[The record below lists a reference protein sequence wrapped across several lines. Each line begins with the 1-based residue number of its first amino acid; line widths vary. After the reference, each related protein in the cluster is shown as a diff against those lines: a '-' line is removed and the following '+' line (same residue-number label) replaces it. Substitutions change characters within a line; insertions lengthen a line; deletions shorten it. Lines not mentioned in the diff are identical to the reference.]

1 MKDLETRVRESLNRD
16 AEAVRFEPGRWTEGV
31 TGRRRYRRGTPSM
44 RTLGVVAAALVLL
57 AGIVVPLALV
67 SRLGGDEEI
76 GPGGGVL
83 KCYGLGIKLPAGWN
97 GRIRGPAG
105 TSFGPHLHAANFELL
120 EPDDDVASRARAG
133 MSADQVTIVV
143 IDVTT
148 ALARDVRGPQEPYE
162 PAELPARIRAEDFTD
177 RGEGI
182 YPGHAFAR
190 RQFSVAGR
198 SLELRVEFGTDP
210 APEGLLAEA
219 NGVLASLTVEPLAGE
234 SGYVRHV
241 DQDDG
246 LALTIPEAWS
256 FDPDPTRLI
265 EPENVLA
272 IGSWPFPRG
281 GVCAPFDAIDDLPPD
296 GVFMWLIEYHGPEPP
311 EDFVPRPER
320 FDLRDFSHGEV
331 SCYAPDPQ
339 YQLRFRDAGRNF
351 QVQIAFGPE
360 ASESL
365 QTYALR
371 ALESL
376 ETGGVCDA
384 AGDAYVPS
392 VDPVRGSA
400 GSTAT
405 ITGEIPHGEGAEG
418 GSPADPTEWVEVWW
432 NLDPSDPD
440 GWPSALPGGED
451 PIPAEPGPVLLL
463 GRLHVAGTCT
473 YELPFTVP
481 ETSAGT
487 YPIVVLYGSDVSGS
501 AFRPAWFEVTG

>member
-1 MKDLETRVRESLNRD
+1 MKDLETLVRESLNRD
-16 AEAVRFEPGRWTEGV
+16 ADAVRFEPGRWRDV
-31 TGRRRYRRGTPSM
+31 TDGRLRPRRAPAI
-44 RTLGVVAAALVLL
+44 RTLGAAAAAMVLA
-57 AGIVVPLALV
+57 AGILVPLALV
-67 SRLGGDEEI
+67 SRLGGDEDI
-76 GPGGGVL
+76 GPGAGAMEG
-83 KCYGLGIKLPAGWN
+83 YGFGIQLPGDWD
-97 GRIRGPAG
+97 GRIRGPEG
-105 TSFGPHLHAANFELL
+105 TSFGPHLHAANFELP
-120 EPDDDVASRARAG
+120 EQDDDVASLARG
-133 MSADQVTIVV
+133 EMSTDQVTIVV

-162 PAELPARIRAEDFTD
+162 PAELPVRIRDEDFTD
-177 RGEGI
+177 RVEAVD
-182 YPGHAFAR
+182 PDHSFAR
-190 RQFSVAGR
+190 RQLSVAGR
-198 SLELRVEFGTDP
+198 SLQVWMEFGTDP
-210 APEGLLAEA
+210 APEGLFAEA
-219 NGVLASLTVEPLAGE
+219 NGVLASLTVEPLTGG
-234 SGYVRHV
+234 SGYERQV
-241 DQDDG
+241 DPDDG
-246 LALTIPEAWS
+246 LAVTIPEAWN

-272 IGSWPFPRG
+272 IGSWPFPGG

-296 GVFMWLIEYHGPEPP
+296 GVFMWLIEYHGPEPA

-339 YQLRFRDAGRNF
+339 YQLRFRDGGRNF
-351 QVQIAFGPE
+351 QVQIAFGPQ
-360 ASESL
+360 ASGSL
-365 QTYALR
+365 ETEALR
-371 ALESL
+371 SLESL
-376 ETGGVCDA
+376 ETGGVCDS

-400 GSTAT
+400 GSRAT

-463 GRLHVAGTCT
+463 SRLHVAGTCT

-481 ETSAGT
+481 ETPPGS
-487 YPIVVLYGSDVSGS
+487 YPIVVLYGSDRGAA
-501 AFRPAWFEVTG
+501 AFEPTWFEVTG

>member
-1 MKDLETRVRESLNRD
+1 MKDLETRVRESLNRE

-31 TGRRRYRRGTPSM
+31 TGRRRHRLRTPSM

-67 SRLGGDEEI
+67 SRLSGDEEI

-83 KCYGLGIKLPAGWN
+83 EGYGLGIRLPPGWD
-97 GRIRGPAG
+97 GRISGPAG
-105 TSFGPHLHAANFELL
+105 TSFGPHLHAGNFEL
-120 EPDDDVASRARAG
+120 PSQDDDVASRARAG
-133 MSADQVTIVV
+133 MSADEVTIVV

-148 ALARDVRGPQEPYE
+148 ALARDVRGPQDPYE
-162 PAELPARIRAEDFTD
+162 PAELPVRIRAEDFTD

-219 NGVLASLTVEPLAGE
+219 NGVLASLTVEPLAGG
-234 SGYVRHV
+234 SDYVRHV
-241 DQDDG
+241 DPEDG
-246 LALTIPEAWS
+246 LAITIPSAWS
-256 FDPDPTRLI
+256 FDADPTRPI

-272 IGSWPFPRG
+272 VGSWPFPSG
-281 GVCAPFDAIDDLPPD
+281 GVCATFNAIDDLPAD
-296 GVFMWLIEYHGPEPP
+296 GVLMWLIEYHGTENA
-311 EDFVPRPER
+311 EGFVPRPER
-320 FDLRDFSHGEV
+320 FDLRDFEHGET
-331 SCYAPDPQ
+331 SCYAPNPQ
-339 YQLRFRDAGRNF
+339 YQLRFQDEGRFF
-351 QVQIAFGPE
+351 QWQIAFGSE

-365 QTYALR
+365 EPEVLR
-371 ALESL
+371 TL
-376 ETGGVCDA
+376 ETLEARGVCDIE
-384 AGDAYVPS
+384 GDAYAPS

-418 GSPADPTEWVEVWW
+418 GYPADPTEWIEVWW
-432 NLDPSDPD
+432 NLKPA
-440 GWPSALPGGED
+440 GWSSAIAGGDD
-451 PIPAEPGPVLLL
+451 PIPAEQGPVVRL
-463 GRLHVAGTCT
+463 GRVDVATTCN
-473 YELPFTVP
+473 YRVVFTVP

-487 YPIVVLYGSDVSGS
+487 YPIVVLYGSKASGS
-501 AFRPAWFEVTG
+501 AFLPVSFEVSG